1 MSGNHPCFYG
11 EKPGPARAPLI
22 ALFVFF
28 PLAEKLQFLCVWG
41 VSHSPGVWPTRW
53 FLPSKSL
60 PFRIPPLH
68 LILLLAGPLWLDMVP
83 YPPALAPCAVSDK
96 SLSEL
101 MSWSLLFFPR
111 VLNLSLQSVLSWF
124 IYMMKQR
131 EESAF
136 IFLPVNTQISQH
148 CLRIINITHNK
159 YYIQHTYMLYITHTY
174 ISTWTCSCQRV
185 TVNMREQ
192 FIGVISLSTMWV
204 PGVKLYPSETS
215 H

>member
-1 MSGNHPCFYG
+1 MSGVLATHLVSG
-11 EKPGPARAPLI
+11 
-22 ALFVFF
+22 
-28 PLAEKLQFLCVWG
+28 PLAG
-41 VSHSPGVWPTRW
+41 SSHSSPSHSASHLFTW
-53 FLPSKSL
+53 FCCWQDLSDWTWSPIPS
-60 PFRIPPLH
+60 
-68 LILLLAGPLWLDMVP
+68 
-83 YPPALAPCAVSDK
+83 ALAPCAVGLVSDK

-159 YYIQHTYMLYITHTY
+159 YYVQHTYMLYITHTY